1 MLKRFLGIRNL
12 EKKILELNKALSNN
26 WSHTTNLYNLN
37 AVSFEKIKEIEKKLD
52 ERTKHI
58 MYVLDK
64 VVKQIDESNKKL
76 LSKDVEKTVNNSY
89 KEVRQPVSQ
98 RTSQAVFQLSK
109 NDDLILK
116 ILHENAAL
124 SEDFAIPTKT
134 IYGNLP
140 FSITERGLRK
150 KLSSLQNM
158 GLVDS
163 IKKGNER
170 NWFIRTGSIMKVKEI
185 IKKRNKIL

>member
-1 MLKRFLGIRNL
+1 MIKRLFGINKL
-12 EKKILELNKALSNN
+12 EKKILELNNALVNN

-37 AVSFEKIKEIEKKLD
+37 NMSLEKIKEIEKKLD

-64 VVKQIDESNKKL
+64 VVKQIDQSNKELINAETRIKKSEKL
-76 LSKDVEKTVNNSY
+76 KI
-89 KEVRQPVSQ
+89 VSQ
-98 RTSQAVFQLSK
+98 KNVLRPIQNTVFQLSK
-109 NDDLILK
+109 NDDLILR

-124 SEDFAIPTKT
+124 SDEFAIPTKI

-150 KLSSLQNM
+150 KLSNLQNM

-170 NWFIRTGSIMKVKEI
+170 NWFIRTGSIVKVREI
-185 IKKRNKIL
+185 IKEKKRN